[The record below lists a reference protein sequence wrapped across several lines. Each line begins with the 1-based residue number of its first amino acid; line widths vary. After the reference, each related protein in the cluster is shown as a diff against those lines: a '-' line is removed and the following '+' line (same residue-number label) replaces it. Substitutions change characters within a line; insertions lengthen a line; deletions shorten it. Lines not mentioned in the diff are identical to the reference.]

1 MTTDLNSS
9 RAKPWSWLVAVG
21 LAAALLYFSLRGV
34 DWGQVWRILS
44 HAHVGY
50 VAAGCGCSCLAL
62 FLRALRWRV
71 ILSAA
76 GRLDIGTVFWATCAG
91 YLGNNFL
98 PARAGEVVRSVIV
111 SGCSSLSNTYVLTT
125 ALAERLLD
133 AVALVMIGAVA
144 VWCLDSTPHWIVD
157 TSRAVALLA
166 AVGLVVLVAL
176 PRAESR
182 ISGILDRLP
191 LPLKWRERISATIT
205 QSLLGLRAF
214 HDPRRAARFAALTV
228 LVWTA
233 DVCGIM
239 LGTRALNMAV
249 PVPVAMLLVAGLGL
263 GSGLPST
270 PGYVGIYQFVAVTV
284 LMPFG
289 FSRHDALA
297 YILMAQAL
305 SYIVISIFGFVGLAK
320 YRALKAAQ
328 AAACK

>member
-1 MTTDLNSS
+1 MTADLKSS
-9 RAKPWSWLVAVG
+9 RARPWSWLVAVA
-21 LAAALLYFSLRGV
+21 LAAVLLYFSLRGV

-50 VAAGCGCSCLAL
+50 VAAGCGCFCLAL

-76 GRLDIGTVFWATCAG
+76 GRFNISTVFWATSAG

-133 AVALVMIGAVA
+133 AATLVILGAVA
-144 VWCLDSTPHWIVD
+144 VWSLHSTPHWIVD

-176 PRAESR
+176 PHAESR
-182 ISGILDRLP
+182 VLGILNRLP
-191 LPLKWRERISATIT
+191 LRLKWRERISVTIT
-205 QSLLGLRAF
+205 QGLLGLRAF
-214 HDPRRAARFAALTV
+214 HDPRRAAGFAAFTV
-228 LVWTA
+228 LVWTT

-249 PVPVAMLLVAGLGL
+249 TPPVAMLLVAGLGL

-289 FSRHDALA
+289 FGRDDALA

-305 SYIVISIFGFVGLAK
+305 SYVGISIFGFVGLAK

-328 AAACK
+328 AAARQ

>member
-1 MTTDLNSS
+1 MTADLNSS
-9 RAKPWSWLVAVG
+9 RARPWSWLVAVA
-21 LAAALLYFSLRGV
+21 LAAVLLYFSLRGV
-34 DWGQVWRILS
+34 DWAQVWRILS

-50 VAAGCGCSCLAL
+50 VAAGCGCFCLAL

-76 GRLDIGTVFWATCAG
+76 GRFDISTVFWATSAG

-111 SGCSSLSNTYVLTT
+111 SGSSSLSNAYVLTT

-133 AVALVMIGAVA
+133 AATLVILGAVA
-144 VWCLDSTPHWIVD
+144 VWSLDSTPHWIVD
-157 TSRAVALLA
+157 ASRVVALLA
-166 AVGLVVLVAL
+166 VAGLVVLVAL
-176 PRAESR
+176 PHAESGVLR
-182 ISGILDRLP
+182 ISNRLP
-191 LPLKWRERISATIT
+191 LPPKWRERISAAIT

-214 HDPRRAARFAALTV
+214 HDPRRSAGFAAFTV
-228 LVWTA
+228 LVWAT
-233 DVCGIM
+233 DVCGVM

-249 PVPVAMLLVAGLGL
+249 PAPVAMLLVAGLGL

-289 FSRHDALA
+289 FGRDDALA
-297 YILMAQAL
+297 YILLAQAL

-328 AAACK
+328 SAARQ